1 MKKFLRISAVVATL
15 MISYVAFSSHVSW
28 GEWSCD
34 KTPSGTGHCAPATLG
49 SGTMC
54 FVISPLVIYAM
65 AQLGTIEKK

>member
-54 FVISPLVIYAM
+54 FSDITTGDLCDGS
-65 AQLGTIEKK
+65 TWNN